1 MSIEKVSKGIWLGIA
16 GFFIG
21 SLSLLGINPL
31 GIAFVNS
38 VCLAGGN
45 YFFAGIGVMLGVA
58 LNYPLIHIIR
68 YGIIILG
75 LAILLNMRAVVQSR
89 SKVLLM
95 SFVAG
100 TVVAFIN
107 LSVYFFVDNLLEI
120 EQVLLEGILVFSATV
135 IYHWGLYI
143 INVDY
148 VKIGIDSQAAIS
160 VLAIAASVLYGM
172 PELVLNVFALGQ
184 AFALFSILIAT
195 YKFGF
200 GLGMTW
206 TVICGGITA
215 EKTGEN
221 VYLTG
226 WLIVT
231 LLAYA
236 AFSMLRGNRIIYAV
250 LFGGI
255 YSLAGNFFYSTLIDE
270 TGIKA
275 LASSLLLFL
284 LLPSK
289 YMLMTDDVIKR
300 GELSENS
307 PEWGRL
313 VINRVNSLAKAFK
326 RIDYTLVSDSASGI
340 GFGDVGEIIEDFAN
354 QLDNRVPLRKTIEA
368 NIIEDLSLKDIQ
380 VKNLILVKNKEERYE
395 VYLTA
400 RVRRGRIVHNNA
412 VKDILEKNMR
422 VKLQQKQE
430 TRSIISHSYEMFGYY
445 EKPRYRCDTAV
456 RRISC
461 FDNPVCGD
469 NFYIG
474 DIIEGQRLVIIA
486 DGMGNGEK
494 ASRDSNAL
502 IDALEE
508 LFQAG
513 FDKEMSIRLVNSYLA
528 DRNKG
533 ETFSTLDMLVL
544 DLHTGYGRIYKQ
556 GAATTFIRRGSW
568 FEMIKST
575 SLPVGVVDGAV
586 CEKCGK
592 KFFPGDVIIMVSD
605 GVLESIVFENKED
618 CMRDIIMDIPMDSP
632 EDIAGDILDR
642 IRALGGN
649 RLRDDAT
656 IIVSKVV
663 KSL

>member
-1 MSIEKVSKGIWLGIA
+1 MGIEKLSRGIWLGLT

-21 SLSLLGINPL
+21 SVSLLGINPL

-38 VCLAGGN
+38 VCLVGGN
-45 YFFAGIGVMLGVA
+45 YIFAGIGVVLGVA
-58 LNYPLIHIIR
+58 LHFSIIHTIR
-68 YGIIILG
+68 YAVIILG
-75 LAILLNMRAVVQSR
+75 LIILFNLRTVVQSKG
-89 SKVLLM
+89 KVMLM

-100 TVVAFIN
+100 TVVSFIN
-107 LSVYFFVDNLLEI
+107 LSVYYFVDNLLTI
-120 EQVLLEGILVFSATV
+120 EQVLLEGVLVFSATV

-143 INVDY
+143 IKTDY
-148 VKIGIDSQAAIS
+148 VKIGTDSQAAVS
-160 VLAIAASVLYGM
+160 VIAIASSALYGM
-172 PELVLNVFALGQ
+172 PQTAINIFAVGQ
-184 AFALFSILIAT
+184 AFALFSILVAT

-200 GLGMTW
+200 GVGMTW

-215 EKTGEN
+215 AKTGDN

-226 WLIVT
+226 WLLT
-231 LLAYA
+231 TFLSYA
-236 AFSMLRGNRIIYAV
+236 AFSTLHGNRLIYAT
-250 LFGGI
+250 LFGGV
-255 YSLAGNFFYSTLIDE
+255 YSLMGKFFYGSLINE
-270 TGIKA
+270 ISIKG
-275 LASSLLLFL
+275 LASALLLFL
-284 LLPSK
+284 LLPLK
-289 YMLMTDDVIKR
+289 YMLRTDDLIKK

-313 VINRVNSLAKAFK
+313 VIGRVNALAKAFK
-326 RIDYTLVSDSASGI
+326 RIDYTLVSDSPSGI

-368 NIIEDLSLKDIQ
+368 NIIEDMSLRDIQ
-380 VKNLILVKNKEERYE
+380 VKNLIMVKNKDDRYE

-400 RVRRGRIVHNNA
+400 RMRRGRLIHNNV

-422 VKLQQKQE
+422 VKLQPKE
-430 TRSIISHSYEMFGYY
+430 ESRSIISHEYEIFGYY
-445 EKPRYRCDTAV
+445 EKPPFQCITAV

-461 FDNPVCGD
+461 FDNSVCGD
-469 NFYIG
+469 NFYAG
-474 DIIEGQRLVIIA
+474 DIIEGQHLVIIA
-486 DGMGNGEK
+486 DGMGNGER

-502 IDALEE
+502 IDSLEE

-556 GAATTFIRRGSW
+556 GAATTFIRRENW
-568 FEMIKST
+568 FEMVKST

-586 CEKCGK
+586 CEKCSK

-618 CMRDIIMDIPMDSP
+618 CMRDIIMDIPMDDP
-632 EDIAGDILDR
+632 WDIAGDIIDR
-642 IRALGGN
+642 IKALAGN

-656 IIVSKVV
+656 IIVCKVV